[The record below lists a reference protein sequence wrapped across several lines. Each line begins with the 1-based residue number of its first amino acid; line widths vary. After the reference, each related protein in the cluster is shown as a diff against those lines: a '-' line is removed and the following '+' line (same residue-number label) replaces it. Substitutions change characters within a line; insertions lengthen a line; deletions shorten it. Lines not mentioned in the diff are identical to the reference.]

1 MPLYDSLSTSQVFR
15 LPKMNSV
22 PTTDDLRYAIA
33 EGQKRIGKTI
43 ELPFEHPS
51 NHQMF
56 VVKLV
61 LSVGNK
67 NPPAW
72 TLMRGDG
79 PNAARLWNR
88 NSEDVL
94 MVQNKI
100 KIDTQYVP
108 QDGETET
115 VIPSQPM
122 SLQVNIGGG
131 TDIDN
136 PLAPGAVASP
146 ESVAA
151 PAANNFFAQSQQQ
164 AINAFQAPP
173 QIAPA
178 FGENWADGLV
188 QPPVFNPNA
197 SKTNIPALHPGT
209 AQPVASSPK
218 PAAPLPNDQVP
229 VVDEVPAASQAAPT
243 APAHQHPQQ
252 PQASAPAPVVAPEPT
267 APRVPLPP
275 PIKLDVTLIDR
286 VGSGLIDP
294 NTTLHS
300 FATFVYFL
308 FREQALYKR
317 ARTPFAVVVFEVAL
331 RIGYENV
338 ALPAVALPTIIER
351 INTVATEF
359 DIVTHLSGGEFAAIV
374 PGLDSAAVSS
384 WAQTL
389 HTAVTSEP
397 LSSSSRNESVL
408 AAIGMATMPQT
419 CDDPEV
425 LIAAARQAKETAKT
439 MTTPILLFPS

>member
-1 MPLYDSLSTSQVFR
+1 MPLYDSLSTSQIFR

-79 PNAARLWNR
+79 PNASRLWNR

-115 VIPSQPM
+115 VLPSQPM

-131 TDIDN
+131 ADLDN
-136 PLAPGAVASP
+136 PLAPGAAAGPTPAVAPASP
-146 ESVAA
+146 
-151 PAANNFFAQSQQQ
+151 NLFAQNQQQ
-164 AINAFQAPP
+164 VINAFQAPP

-178 FGENWADGLV
+178 FGDNWADGLV

-197 SKTNIPALHPGT
+197 SKTNMPALHPGT
-209 AQPVASSPK
+209 AQPVASAPK

-229 VVDEVPAASQAAPT
+229 VASQDPGAAPAADAMPAAP
-243 APAHQHPQQ
+243 
-252 PQASAPAPVVAPEPT
+252 PQAHAGAATPPLAPEPT
-267 APRVPLPP
+267 APKVPLPP

-286 VGSGLIDP
+286 VGSTLIDP

-308 FREQALYKR
+308 FREQALFKR
-317 ARTPFAVVVFEVAL
+317 AKTPFAVVVFEVAL

-338 ALPAVALPTIIER
+338 ALPAVALPAIIER

-359 DIVTHLSGGEFAAIV
+359 DIVTHLSGGEFAAIL
-374 PGLDSAAVSS
+374 PGLDNAAVSS
-384 WAQTL
+384 WAQAL
-389 HTAVTSEP
+389 HTAITSDP

-439 MTTPILLFPS
+439 MTVPILLFPS